1 MRPLQLATDV
11 VSIGE
16 LKVQA
21 ARILQR
27 VKRDRCPVVITQ
39 HGKPA
44 GVLVSP
50 EDFDRLSGH
59 ARFLASLEAGLAD
72 VEAGRVIADEDLDEV
87 LEAAFKRGS
96 KKAGAKKK

>member
-1 MRPLQLATDV
+1 MRPVQLSTDV

-27 VKRDRCPVVITQ
+27 VNRERCPVVITQ

-50 EDFDRLSGH
+50 SDYDQ
-59 ARFLASLEAGLAD
+59 LAERALFMKAVGRGLED
-72 VEAGRVIADEDLDEV
+72 VEAGRLVEDEELDGA
-87 LEAAFKRGS
+87 LEKAFKG
-96 KKAGAKKK
+96 GAKK

>member
-1 MRPLQLATDV
+1 MRAFQLSTDV

-16 LKVQA
+16 LKVHA

-27 VKRDRCPVVITQ
+27 VNSDRCPIVITQ

-50 EDFDRLSGH
+50 EDFDRMSEH
-59 ARFLASLEAGLAD
+59 SRFLQAVERGLDD
-72 VEAGRVIADEDLDEV
+72 VKAGRVVDDASLDS
-87 LEAAFKRGS
+87 AIGKTPRS
-96 KKAGAKKK
+96 KVKK

>member
-1 MRPLQLATDV
+1 MRPFQLSTDV

-27 VKRDRCPVVITQ
+27 VNKDRCPIVITQ

-50 EDFDRLSGH
+50 EDFDRMSEH
-59 ARFLASLEAGLAD
+59 FRFLQAVERGLDD
-72 VEAGRVIADEDLDEV
+72 VKAGRLVDDADLDV
-87 LEAAFKRGS
+87 VVGKTARS
-96 KKAGAKKK
+96 KVKK

>member
-27 VKRDRCPVVITQ
+27 VNKDRCPIVITQ

-50 EDFDRLSGH
+50 EDFDRLAQH
-59 ARFLASLEAGLAD
+59 ARFMQSVQSGLED
-72 VEAGRVIADEDLDEV
+72 SEAGRVVDEQELDAE
-87 LEAAFKRGS
+87 LEAAFKRG
-96 KKAGAKKK
+96 AGRK